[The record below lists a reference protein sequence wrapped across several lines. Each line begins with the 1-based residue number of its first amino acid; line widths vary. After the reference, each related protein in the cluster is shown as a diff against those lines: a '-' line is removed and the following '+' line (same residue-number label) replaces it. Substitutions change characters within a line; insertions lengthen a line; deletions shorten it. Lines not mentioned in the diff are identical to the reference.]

1 MLILLG
7 ASGFHTEDAILVV
20 VIALLLAASGV
31 LAMAETSLVRMNRIK
46 AKSLV
51 DEKKRGARQLA
62 RLVEN
67 PANFLNPILLL
78 VLICQ
83 LVSATLVGIV
93 AEHLFGGLGVL
104 FGIVFEIVVIFVFFE
119 AVPKNWAVQHADRA
133 ALLSAPF
140 VSTLIRF
147 PPIRWLSTVL
157 IGLANLIIGA
167 SDDGEGMPRSYITDS
182 ELKAM
187 ADVAHEE
194 NVIEHDERTFIHSI
208 IDFGDTVTREVMTP
222 RPDMVTVESDVTVRD
237 ALEAALGAGYS
248 RIPVEADGIDDIIG
262 IAYTKDL
269 VRAERVGKA
278 EQPVRDSMRAA
289 KFIPESKEVSD
300 LLREMQEEK
309 FHLAIV
315 VDEYGG
321 TAGLVT
327 LEDLLEE
334 LVGDIVDEFDVEE
347 PTVERLEDGSL
358 LVSAAYSVDDAD
370 ELLDAELPQ
379 GPWDTVGGLMLDLA
393 GRVPDPGDSVEVD
406 GFRLTALDVRGR
418 RIERVRIEATGAATE
433 ADEDDRTPPLTT
445 CHTTRAEDV
454 RSGFVAVVGRP
465 NVGKSTLVNAMVG
478 TKVAITSS
486 RPNTTRHRILGVLHD
501 PAADA
506 QVVFVDTPGIHR
518 PRSTLGS
525 RLNETATDA
534 LNDVDVIMVIVDGTA
549 AIGPGDRTVL
559 ERSVRQV
566 QRVTAAAARSRN
578 ADGIDPDD
586 PDDPTTTRGRRP
598 TRLDRRGEQGRQG
611 QQRPGDGAPHSGQGG
626 RRCAH
631 RSRRAGRR
639 RVLPRLGPHG
649 EGR

>member
-1 MLILLG
+1 VLTLLG
-7 ASGFHTEDAILVV
+7 TSGFHAEDGILII

-62 RLVEN
+62 QLVEN

-93 AEHLFGGLGVL
+93 AEHLFGGLGVV

-119 AVPKNWAVQHADRA
+119 AVPKNWAVQNPDRA

-140 VSTLIRF
+140 VTTLTRF
-147 PPIRWLSTVL
+147 PPIRWLSAVL

-167 SDDGEGMPRSYITDS
+167 GDDEDEEGQPRSYITDS

-194 NVIEHDERTFIHSI
+194 KVIENDERTFIHSI

-222 RPDMVTVESDVTVRD
+222 RPDMVTVEADVTVRD
-237 ALEAALGAGYS
+237 ALESALGAGYS

-278 EQPVRDSMRAA
+278 EQPVRDSLRAA

-309 FHLAIV
+309 FHMAIV

-334 LVGDIVDEFDVEE
+334 LVGDIVDEFDEEE

-358 LVSAAYSVDDAD
+358 LVSASYSVDDAD

-379 GPWDTVGGLMLDLA
+379 GTWDTVGGLMLDLA

-418 RIERVRIEATGAATE
+418 RIERVRIEATG
-433 ADEDDRTPPLTT
+433 
-445 CHTTRAEDV
+445 
-454 RSGFVAVVGRP
+454 S
-465 NVGKSTLVNAMVG
+465 
-478 TKVAITSS
+478 
-486 RPNTTRHRILGVLHD
+486 
-501 PAADA
+501 
-506 QVVFVDTPGIHR
+506 
-518 PRSTLGS
+518 
-525 RLNETATDA
+525 TDA
-534 LNDVDVIMVIVDGTA
+534 GDPNATA
-549 AIGPGDRTVL
+549 DNL
-559 ERSVRQV
+559 
-566 QRVTAAAARSRN
+566 SRN
-578 ADGIDPDD
+578 
-586 PDDPTTTRGRRP
+586 
-598 TRLDRRGEQGRQG
+598 E
-611 QQRPGDGAPHSGQGG
+611 S
-626 RRCAH
+626 
-631 RSRRAGRR
+631 
-639 RVLPRLGPHG
+639 
-649 EGR
+649 

>member
-1 MLILLG
+1 MLTLLA
-7 ASGFHTEDAILVV
+7 ASGFHAEDAILIV
-20 VIALLLAASGV
+20 VIAVLLAGSGV

-104 FGIVFEIVVIFVFFE
+104 LGIVFEIVVIFVFFE

-133 ALLSAPF
+133 ALLSAPI

-147 PPIRWLSTVL
+147 PPIRWLSSVL
-157 IGLANLIIGA
+157 IGLANRIIGA
-167 SDDGEGMPRSYITDS
+167 SDDEEGMPRSYITDS

-194 NVIEHDERTFIHSI
+194 KVIEHDERTFIHSI
-208 IDFGDTVTREVMTP
+208 IDFGDTVAREVMTP
-222 RPDMVTVESDVTVRD
+222 RPDMVTVEADVTVRD

-262 IAYTKDL
+262 IAYAKDL

-278 EQPVRDSMRAA
+278 GQPVRDSMRPA

-309 FHLAIV
+309 FHMAIV

-321 TAGLVT
+321 TAGLDHARGPPRGARGRHRRRVRRGGAHGRA
-327 LEDLLEE
+327 LR
-334 LVGDIVDEFDVEE
+334 G
-347 PTVERLEDGSL
+347 RLG
-358 LVSAAYSVDDAD
+358 ARRARAYSVDDAD
-370 ELLDAELPQ
+370 ELLGAELPH
-379 GPWDTVGGLMLDLA
+379 GTWDTVGGLMLDLA

-406 GFRLTALDVRGR
+406 GFRLTAVDVRGR
-418 RIERVRIEATGAATE
+418 RIGRVRIEPTGARDRRRRPTATARQRGQRLAQRE
-433 ADEDDRTPPLTT
+433 LRT
-445 CHTTRAEDV
+445 V

-486 RPNTTRHRILGVLHD
+486 RPEHD
-501 PAADA
+501 AAPHPRRPA
-506 QVVFVDTPGIHR
+506 R
-518 PRSTLGS
+518 PR
-525 RLNETATDA
+525 R
-534 LNDVDVIMVIVDGTA
+534 
-549 AIGPGDRTVL
+549 
-559 ERSVRQV
+559 
-566 QRVTAAAARSRN
+566 
-578 ADGIDPDD
+578 
-586 PDDPTTTRGRRP
+586 RRP
-598 TRLDRRGEQGRQG
+598 GRLRR
-611 QQRPGDGAPHSGQGG
+611 H
-626 RRCAH
+626 
-631 RSRRAGRR
+631 AGHPPPPQHARH
-639 RVLPRLGPHG
+639 PA
-649 EGR
+649 